1 MDICNELTYNDYLLN
16 ILDNYTN
23 IDDINNQLKMNIY
36 ITLISLSNGFYNEE
50 NEHKKIDLIEDFSR
64 KVNNLKV
71 KIQLKRKEEEID
83 KLLDD
88 IKVIYE
94 ENKELIEKYNI
105 IKLDIINIISS
116 KQPKE
121 ITKIIDVLTKEK
133 IKRIDNKVMY
143 DNLRNSVINNIFNN
157 NYHIMDNTLY
167 INAENTDDIVISLEI
182 FYEVFD
188 YLLDVYNYP
197 QLFNNVTTNRN
208 HTILVGDIIKFL
220 SNGYIDNINTLIP
233 IALTHTFM
241 KNDINYELDMS
252 KFKIDNI
259 KITDLYKLAEEN
271 KELDPSKCAM
281 WRKIIIPN
289 SYLLNRVNE
298 IIKKGTYYFQ
308 DDTFIME
315 DIVNKVSDFK
325 ISINKN
331 DILTLVK
338 KELSKMNKE
347 TTYSL

>member
-50 NEHKKIDLIEDFSR
+50 NEQKKIDLIEDFSR

-71 KIQLKRKEEEID
+71 KIQLQRKEEEID

-94 ENKELIEKYNI
+94 GNKELIEKYNT

-167 INAENTDDIVISLEI
+167 INTENIDDIVISLDI

-233 IALTHTFM
+233 IALTYTFM
-241 KNDINYELDMS
+241 KNDINSELDMS

-331 DILTLVK
+331 DILTLIK
-338 KELSKMNKE
+338 TELSKMNKE
-347 TTYSL
+347 TTHSL

>member
-23 IDDINNQLKMNIY
+23 IDDINNQLKINIY

-50 NEHKKIDLIEDFSR
+50 NEQKKIDLIEDFSR

-94 ENKELIEKYNI
+94 ENKELIEKYNT

-167 INAENTDDIVISLEI
+167 INTENTDDIVISLDI

-197 QLFNNVTTNRN
+197 QLFNNVTINRN

-241 KNDINYELDMS
+241 KNDINSELDMS

-271 KELDPSKCAM
+271 KELDPLKCAM
-281 WRKIIIPN
+281 WRKIVIPN

-331 DILTLVK
+331 DILTLIK
-338 KELSKMNKE
+338 TELSKMNKK